1 MKPIAK
7 ATAVLVVFVILIGAA
22 YAQFAKPEK
31 AIKYRQAVMT
41 VIAQHFGRLGAM
53 VKGKQP
59 YDQKTFAGNTAVIE
73 TLAGL
78 PWEAFLVPGSD
89 KGQTTMASSV
99 LENPDKMKELARQF
113 EAEVAKLS
121 AATQGDDFK
130 AIKTQFGAVAK
141 SCGACHKQTR
151 KKR

>member
-7 ATAVLVVFVILIGAA
+7 TTAVLVIFGMLIGVAF
-22 YAQFAKPEK
+22 AQFAKPEK
-31 AIKYRQAVMT
+31 AIKYRQSVMT

-59 YDQKTFAGNTAVIE
+59 YDQKTFASNTAVIE

-89 KGQTTMASSV
+89 KGKTTMTSSV
-99 LENPDKMKELARQF
+99 LKDPDGLKSLARQF

-121 AATQGDDFK
+121 AAAQGGDFK